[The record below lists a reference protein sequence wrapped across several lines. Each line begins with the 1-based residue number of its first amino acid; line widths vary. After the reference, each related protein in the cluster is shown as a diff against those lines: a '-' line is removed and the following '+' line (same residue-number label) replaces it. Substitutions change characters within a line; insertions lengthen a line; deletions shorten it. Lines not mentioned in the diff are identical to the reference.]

1 MITEEIIKS
10 LEDKSFNMSDLF
22 SRRNELSID
31 EWARLC
37 SEIYYAA
44 FVLIDHADRQTFH
57 LDVAEELKEFWND

>member
-44 FVLIDHADRQTFH
+44 FVLINSADRRAFH